1 MVKVG
6 RIELTEAEADRY
18 YMSGKRYFVNNS
30 SIFALSYSTNA
41 GYHSRP
47 IYRSPSGLLTKRGR
61 FFAYDAAA
69 VNHLLGYK
77 LLNED

>member
-1 MVKVG
+1 MVKIG

-18 YMSGKRYFVNNS
+18 YMAGKRYFVSNS
-30 SIFALSYSTNA
+30 IIYNLAYSINA

-47 IYRSPSGLLTKRGR
+47 IYKSPSGLLTKRGR
-61 FFAYDAAA
+61 FFAYDAMQ

>member
-6 RIELTEAEADRY
+6 RIELSEAEADRY
-18 YMSGKRYFVNNS
+18 YASGKRYFVNNS
-30 SIFALSYSTNA
+30 SIYSLSYSTNA
-41 GYHSRP
+41 GYNSRP
-47 IYRSPSGLLTKRGR
+47 IYKSPSGSLTKRGR
-61 FFAYDAAA
+61 FFAYDAMQ